1 MTVQGAFG
9 VKLKITIGTVLTAI
23 TNLLSVPNFPEQRKM
38 LADMTA
44 HPTSGSTGYM
54 TKIDTGVRELTPFE
68 VTLGWDDVEA
78 THAAILTAF
87 AATAAVNMSIED
99 PGGAEVI
106 AFASILGDEHHQP
119 MFSLDEISELAKKN
133 FQVIRRLSDI
143 AFRLTRGTRTE

>member
-9 VKLKITIGTVLTAI
+9 VKLKITVGTVLTAI
-23 TNLLSVPNFPEQRKM
+23 ANLLSVPNFPEQRKM

-44 HPTSGSTGYM
+44 HPTTGSTGYM

-68 VTLGWDDVEA
+68 VTLGWDDA
-78 THAAILTAF
+78 DTTHAAILTAF

-106 AFASILGDEHHQP
+106 AFAGHIEMIGR
-119 MFSLDEISELAKKN
+119 LATSPDGYKAT
-133 FQVIRRLSDI
+133 VRITPTGAPTI
-143 AFRLTRGTRTE
+143 T